1 MIKTTVSA
9 QYVNTIYAMH
19 TSQNKKTCFNAPIHR
34 MPMTRMTLHFL
45 VWDPVPIKP
54 SLATDTGW
62 GKRGTSQKIYLHDQ
76 NKHQS
81 NQYLSNKC

>member
-54 SLATDTGW
+54 SLPVILG
-62 GKRGTSQKIYLHDQ
+62 GGTSQKMYLYDEDISKQ
-76 NKHQS
+76 QS
-81 NQYLSNKC
+81 IEPILIQ